1 MIWLVPVV
9 AVLGALQQDPI
20 AAAETLLKQGQY
32 APAARSFEAVTVQNP
47 KAAQA
52 WFGLAVCYSQ
62 MQQPGDVVAA
72 IRKYLELEPH
82 AADGHA
88 VLGLA
93 LQAQVRLSEARA
105 ELERAIRLDPEQTEA
120 IEALAN
126 VCLLEGDAAR
136 AVSLL
141 QALPRPA
148 AADPEVRLTLGS
160 ALARTGDYAAA
171 VATLQPLVDADP
183 PGPPQAFITA
193 AAALRKLGRRDDA
206 LRLCERGMC
215 AYPNSVRIEAVY
227 LAEPMQTLVVRIRER
242 LKAVPSHAAGLP
254 EMIQLGRNIVDS
266 DSARTAPL
274 DAAES
279 LLSQAVRFAPGNPSA
294 WYYYS
299 RCLFA
304 LRRLED
310 ALAAVQQGLGLSPDA
325 EMSTL
330 LETELGIIETNLS
343 HPDRAEK
350 AFLVAMDS
358 NRKLAVPLS
367 EAAFQYFQFLALQS
381 RPADAQAVIEEILRR
396 EPFFLAARLE
406 NAKYLESEDQLDR
419 AIREGEMVIRNTEDP
434 KMLRAA
440 HIFLAK
446 TCHRAGRLHD
456 AERHQAWIKSNS

>member
-1 MIWLVPVV
+1 MIWMLPAV
-9 AVLGALQQDPI
+9 AVLGAFQQDPL
-20 AAAETLLKQGQY
+20 AAADALLKQGQY
-32 APAARSFEAVTVQNP
+32 AQAARSFQAVTAKNP

-72 IRKYLELEPH
+72 IRKYLALEPD
-82 AADGHA
+82 AADGRA

-93 LQAQVRLSEARA
+93 LHAQGKLPEARA
-105 ELERAIRLDPEQTEA
+105 ELERAIRLDAGQTEA
-120 IEALAN
+120 IAALAN

-136 AVSLL
+136 TVALL
-141 QALPRPA
+141 RPLA
-148 AADPEVRLTLGS
+148 RSATVDPEVRITLGS

-183 PGPPQAFITA
+183 PGPVQAFITA
-193 AAALRKLGRRDDA
+193 AGALRKLGRGRDA
-206 LRLCERGMC
+206 LLLCERGMR

-227 LAEPMQTLVVRIRER
+227 LAEPMQSLVERVRER
-242 LKAVPSHAAGLP
+242 LKAVPSQAAGLP

-279 LLSQAVRFAPGNPSA
+279 LLSQAVRFAPENPA
-294 WYYYS
+294 CWYYYS

-304 LRRLED
+304 LRKLED
-310 ALAAVQQGLGLSPDA
+310 ARAAVERGLGLRPDA
-325 EMSTL
+325 EMATL
-330 LETELGIIETNLS
+330 LNTELGIVETNLS

-350 AFLVAMDS
+350 AFRAAMDS
-358 NRKLAVPLS
+358 NRKLAAPLS

-381 RPADAQAVIEEILRR
+381 RPAEAQAVIEEILRR

-419 AIREGEMVIRNTEDP
+419 AIGEGELVIRNTEDP

-446 TCHRAGRLHD
+446 TCNRAGRRQD
-456 AERHQAWIKSNS
+456 AERHQAWIKGNS